1 MNPKF
6 SIVIPTYNHANYL
19 GEAISSALSQS
30 YEDFEII
37 ICNDGSTD
45 NTNEVIKSFNSSKI
59 ISFEK
64 PNDGT
69 VSALNSCIL
78 MARGEYICWLSSDDI
93 FGQDK
98 LLTHYDFHKSNPDCK
113 FSLASFGEII
123 GEGVKHFHYEDI
135 KDEFLLTKFF
145 FGNYINGLSICVKKE
160 LFCLYGVFDYRY
172 RYGQDVHRWH
182 QFLRF
187 EKPGFIRCAPQS
199 FSRLGAGHI
208 PQMKADLFGKL
219 DVIKI
224 LTQSCNKYGFRTILP
239 NYLNIEFVNLNVF
252 WVMLRLLLTPENIF
266 FKLHLDE
273 LFYENILNC
282 LKFQGTPSFISEIL
296 ENEMMLSEIK
306 HDIHH
311 NFLINH
317 LQEANNFLQMNDRVI
332 GFYGH
337 LRVLE
342 EKIKD
347 PTSRQLVSEY
357 FEAYI

>member
-6 SIVIPTYNHANYL
+6 SIIIPTYNHANYL
-19 GEAISSALSQS
+19 GEAINSALSQS
-30 YEDFEII
+30 YEDFEIV

-45 NTNEVIKSFNSSKI
+45 NTNEVINSFNSSKI

-78 MARGEYICWLSSDDI
+78 KARGEYICWLSSDDV
-93 FGQDK
+93 FSQDK

-123 GEGVKHFHYEDI
+123 DGGVKHFHYEDI

-160 LFCLYGVFDYRY
+160 LFCLYGVFDFRY
-172 RYGQDVHRWH
+172 RYGQDVQRWH

-187 EKPGFIRCAPQS
+187 EKPGFIKCAPQS

-208 PQMKADLFGKL
+208 PQLKADLFGKL

-224 LTQSCNKYGFRTILP
+224 LSQSCNKYGFQAILP
-239 NYLNIEFVNLNVF
+239 DYLNIKFINLNTF
-252 WVMLRLLLTPENIF
+252 LVMMRLLLTPDNIF
-266 FKLHLDE
+266 FKLHLHE
-273 LFYENILNC
+273 LFYETILNC
-282 LKFQGTPSFISEIL
+282 LKFQGTPSFISNLLESEMIL
-296 ENEMMLSEIK
+296 NEIK
-306 HDIHH
+306 HD
-311 NFLINH
+311 NDYAFLISH
-317 LQEANNFLQMNDRVI
+317 LHKANNLIQTQDKAL

-337 LRVLE
+337 LSILV
-342 EKIKD
+342 EKIQDLK
-347 PTSRQLVSEY
+347 SRQFVNEY
-357 FEAYI
+357 LEAYL